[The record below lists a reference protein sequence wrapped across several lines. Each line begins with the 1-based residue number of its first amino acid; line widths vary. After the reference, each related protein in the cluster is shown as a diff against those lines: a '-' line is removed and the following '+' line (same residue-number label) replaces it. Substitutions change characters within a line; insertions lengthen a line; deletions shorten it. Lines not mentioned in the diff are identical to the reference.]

1 MGTVTKLRTTTEAED
16 AGVAAPRYS
25 CALGGAYM
33 ATLASYGTV
42 PILFT
47 DVNCDFSQTLGTSL
61 NGAGSRRD
69 IHTVSSD
76 PTEKQEGPGGKEM
89 LRNLI
94 TSSLRPAQGD
104 LVAVV
109 SGCVPSE
116 IAVEV
121 GAVVREFQPQ
131 APIIHVEA
139 AGFLGNSY
147 VGYEQFFDAVIDQLL
162 TALPVK
168 RRRVNLLGVVPYQ
181 HVFWKG
187 NLQVLKNLLENIG
200 LSVNMVFTEHGGT
213 EALRQIPAAE
223 LNLVFSSWSG
233 IPAARKLEQK
243 FGTPFVVIAAVP
255 VGPEDTSALL
265 RFLARRLKLRRKA
278 VELYIGDQELRA
290 YRFKNHPPDLGQPP
304 PAGLRVGI
312 VADTG
317 TAIGL
322 TRYGSNEMGWIPEV
336 VIITDDPPGEYREDI
351 VRSLTQGL
359 RCPVPPAV
367 HFQVDTSKVRLLL
380 KGHSPELILA
390 SSLEKQLTGHE
401 LQADQVSV
409 AFPVHDRLIVDR
421 TYAGY
426 RGGLALMEDVAY
438 GNGGHS

>member
-1 MGTVTKLRTTTEAED
+1 MGTVTKLRTSTGAEEI
-16 AGVAAPRYS
+16 GGLTAPRYS

-33 ATLASYGTV
+33 ATLATYGAV

-47 DVNCDFSQTLGTSL
+47 DVNCDFAQTIDVNL

-69 IHTVSSD
+69 FHAVCSD
-76 PTEKQEGPGGKEM
+76 PTEKQEGAGGKEM

-94 TSSLRPAQGD
+94 NSSIRPTHSD
-104 LVAVV
+104 LLAVV
-109 SGCVPSE
+109 SGCVPTQV
-116 IAVEV
+116 AVQV
-121 GAVVREFQPQ
+121 GDVVREFQPEV
-131 APIIHVEA
+131 PIIHVEA
-139 AGFLGNSY
+139 AGFLGSSY
-147 VGYEQFFDAVIDQLL
+147 VGYEQFFEAVIDQLL
-162 TALPVK
+162 VPLPVK
-168 RRRVNLLGVVPYQ
+168 RMRVNILGVVPHQ

-187 NLQVLKNLLENIG
+187 NLQVLKDLLKNIG
-200 LSVNMVFTEHGGT
+200 LSVNMIFTENNGV

-223 LNLVFSSWSG
+223 LNLVFSPWSG

-278 VELYIGDQELRA
+278 VERYIEDQESQA
-290 YRFKNHPPDLGQPP
+290 YRFRDLRAESGRTSPTK
-304 PAGLRVGI
+304 LRIGI

-322 TRYGSNEMGWIPEV
+322 TRYGSNEMGWQPEV
-336 VIITDDPPGEYREDI
+336 VIITDYPPAENRGEI
-351 VRSLTQGL
+351 INSLTQGL
-359 RCPVPPAV
+359 ACPAPLV
-367 HFQVDTSKVRLLL
+367 HFEADASRARLLL
-380 KGHSPELILA
+380 KGHSLRLVLA
-390 SSLEKQLTGHE
+390 SSLEKQFAGLE
-401 LQADQVSV
+401 LQADHVSV
-409 AFPVHDRLIVDR
+409 AFPVHDRLIADR

-438 GNGGHS
+438 RNGGTL